1 MLKTIIQKLNLSQI
15 SGLIVVSIV
24 LFCGLLISILT
35 YSDLKS
41 LLQQELQFD
50 VERQLKR
57 LAVASADDMARQDRV
72 SLSVLLNDWTTG
84 PAITQIRV
92 LDHDGEVIARNGKA
106 EANAELM
113 SQSITRDD
121 LALGVLEASVS
132 LESAR
137 NAAAR
142 YFSLALLATALLSL
156 VGGLLAYRL
165 ASYPSRYFRQLQ
177 QYVDQEA
184 SGITPDIPE
193 VPNLPECLALQ
204 QSLEKLAEQ
213 RQQQQTLQQALNQFL
228 YQPETDLESGT
239 TYRNCAMLYLEIP
252 NLLELQQQ
260 MTAAELASALNHYHR
275 LISHAAKVYN
285 GRLDRY
291 QGDGIVVIFG
301 LHEHSERDSLNCIY
315 AASLFLGLLRYLRI
329 KGKEPQGFEFRC
341 AAHKGPVLIAPIDES
356 EEDSETPHLHYNL
369 IGDSLYWASHLARH
383 GDDNHLLASEALVS
397 GLPEHS
403 IGWRQGPDFQ
413 NLQGNP
419 QGTFWLQSLPETT
432 ISLINRQI
440 HRIASITDD
449 VH

>member
-1 MLKTIIQKLNLSQI
+1 MLKTILQKLNLSQI

-35 YSDLKS
+35 YSDLKT
-41 LLQQELQFD
+41 LLQQELQFN

-57 LAVASADDMARQDRV
+57 LAVAAADNLARQDRV
-72 SLSVLLNDWTTG
+72 SLTVILNDWVTN
-84 PAITQIRV
+84 PAINQIRI
-92 LDHDGEVIARNGKA
+92 LDHDGEVIARSGHSTPDTTS
-106 EANAELM
+106 M
-113 SQSITRDD
+113 SQIITRNDHS
-121 LALGVLEASVS
+121 LGVIQADVMMNN
-132 LESAR
+132 AR
-137 NAAAR
+137 NSAAR
-142 YFSLALLATALLSL
+142 YFSLSLLATSLLSL
-156 VGGLLAYRL
+156 IGGLVAYRL

-177 QYVDQEA
+177 QYVEEEA
-184 SGITPDIPE
+184 KGNNPTLPG
-193 VPNLPECLALQ
+193 VPNVSECTALQ

-228 YQPETDLESGT
+228 YQSETELESGT
-239 TYRNCAMLYLEIP
+239 TYRDCAMLYLEIP

-260 MTAAELASALNHYHR
+260 MTASELASALNHYHR

-301 LHEHSERDSLNCIY
+301 LHEHSERDSFNCIY

-341 AAHKGPVLIAPIDES
+341 AAHQGPVLVAPI
-356 EEDSETPHLHYNL
+356 EETEDDVDAHIHYNL

-383 GDDNHLLASEALVS
+383 GDDNHLLVSEELVN

-403 IGWRQGPDFQ
+403 IGWRHGPDFL
-413 NLQGNP
+413 NLQGKP
-419 QGTFWLQSLPETT
+419 QGSYWLQSLPETT

-440 HRIASITDD
+440 HRIASTTDD